1 MALTKKVMI
10 DGEERFEATDGSHH
24 KTRSGARKRSIRTQ
38 EKPPQPDSSE
48 AKVKDQPMDE
58 KGASDPQLTPEPE
71 PSEPAWASMNWD
83 DDDGGP
89 SEYVP
94 GVLKQIKPPAMSRG
108 KPSKKELEALK
119 STNIA
124 VLKIGYKTADHAL
137 SVYKRAALQDPEAP
151 KITHSEADYEWISD
165 ITNEGLM
172 ENGVHLSAAIGPT
185 QVMVL
190 ANGYWFLKPTY
201 EIQREAQKRGISGKM
216 GKSIRNLLEK
226 LPIVGKRIRARKH
239 QEIADQLLGVE
250 NNE

>member
-38 EKPPQPDSSE
+38 ETPPQPDSSE
-48 AKVKDQPMDE
+48 ATVQE
-58 KGASDPQLTPEPE
+58 KPEDAHPPPPSEPE
-71 PSEPAWASMNWD
+71 PSEPSWASMDWG

-94 GVLKQIKPPAMSRG
+94 GVLKQIKPPAVSRG
-108 KPSKKELEALK
+108 KPSKKELEVLK

-124 VLKIGYKTADHAL
+124 VLKIGYKTADHVL

-172 ENGVHLSAAIGPT
+172 ENGIHLSAAIGPT

-201 EIQREAQKRGISGKM
+201 EIQKEAQKRGLSGKM

-226 LPIVGKRIRARKH
+226 LPIIGKRIRARKH

>member
-1 MALTKKVMI
+1 MKVQE
-10 DGEERFEATDGSHH
+10 DPGEA
-24 KTRSGARKRSIRTQ
+24 Q
-38 EKPPQPDSSE
+38 
-48 AKVKDQPMDE
+48 AK
-58 KGASDPQLTPEPE
+58 ASPEPE
-71 PSEPAWASMNWD
+71 PSEPAWASMDWGD
-83 DDDGGP
+83 DEGGP

-94 GVLKQIKPPAMSRG
+94 GVLKQIKPPSITRG

-119 STNIA
+119 ATNVA

-137 SVYKRAALQDPEAP
+137 TVYKRAALQDPEAP

-172 ENGVHLSAAIGPT
+172 ENGIHLASTIGPT

-201 EIQREAQKRGISGKM
+201 EIQKEASKRGLGGKM
-216 GKSIRNLLEK
+216 GKSIRNLLER
-226 LPIVGKRIRARKH
+226 LPVIGKRIKARKH

-250 NNE
+250 KNE